1 MHPPSS
7 LYIYPNLSPNHSL
20 NQLTGI
26 IPEEFGSLLR
36 LEKLGLGGNKLQGII
51 PQSFARLSKLNYF
64 DISLNPLL
72 LEETVQAI
80 KVKRIAEASS
90 GGAAAAA
97 TTTAN
102 VSNGSNMLPI
112 LGASGGGVSVQ
123 TPVKASSS
131 LNRSKNV
138 EKKSQLVVT
147 SLTSTSTSTAHMD
160 NEIRSNLVLECKSR
174 QEVYQLFLCIGVV
187 KQQRN
192 QNNASSSPSS
202 SHSISPSMD
211 QDHESILSSQ
221 SLGVG
226 DENAEEDVSP
236 PMSPS
241 SPQSI

>member
-90 GGAAAAA
+90 GGGAAAA
-97 TTTAN
+97 TTAN

-192 QNNASSSPSS
+192 QNNASSPSS

-211 QDHESILSSQ
+211 QDHESILSQ
-221 SLGVG
+221 SLVG